1 MIFYNLWKNAYIS
14 SPIFYINVIVILS
27 KGQGKSTEY
36 VYILS
41 IYMWHVVSAKYHN
54 YIMPDRTFVLQI
66 KHWIPAAPLVTLRS
80 DPRTW
85 SQQGAEWSP

>member
-1 MIFYNLWKNAYIS
+1 
-14 SPIFYINVIVILS
+14 
-27 KGQGKSTEY
+27 
-36 VYILS
+36 
-41 IYMWHVVSAKYHN
+41 MWHVVSAKYHN